1 MNSGAMR
8 IHSKG
13 HLQGGIQGKN
23 EKNRCLKSMK
33 TDNKPEKSKYKPL
46 WGKIFYIDLPSVT
59 ISEKL
64 QKDIQDLGG
73 RVEEFLSKDISYLI
87 SNKKEAKF
95 AQTLGRISPVPSPES
110 AYTAE
115 TTSPHPSHD
124 GSSFKSPDSVCLSR
138 GKLLVEKAIKDH
150 DFISSNSILSN
161 ALSWGVKILHI
172 DDIRYYIEQKKKELY
187 LLKKSSTSV
196 RDVGKRVGIGTQ
208 KARTGRLKKP
218 FVKVEDM
225 SQLYR
230 PFYLQL
236 TNMPFINYS
245 IQKPSSPFDVD
256 KPSSIQKQT
265 QVKLRIQT
273 DGNKCGGIPI
283 QLQLK
288 EKKKKGYCEC
298 CLQKYDDLET
308 HLLSEQHR
316 NFAQSNHYQVVD
328 DIVSKLIFDFVEY
341 ERDMPK
347 KKRIK
352 YSIGSLSP
360 ITASVLKK
368 SEPKEKLELQRIPQ
382 KDFKEN
388 NVQVIEQ
395 HFLYKEIQEPEQKFL
410 FISECIPY
418 PSSEL
423 RGLEKVTSKCSML
436 NPAENDIKQ
445 NFTHLPPHK
454 NKQECLLDVSEH
466 KLMTNESDLEE
477 LRVDHCPCRLQTSVQ
492 VSNVSMDNTASQPK
506 PKSDIVLF
514 PAKDLKKKDLHSI
527 FGHDSGLLAINRSQ
541 EHGTIQT
548 KTPSRSP
555 PEEPNEC
562 NFNNMDGLPSGTIHR
577 KVKILLGRNKKEN
590 LEPNVE
596 LDKKRTEF
604 LITQEGNR
612 ICSSPVQSLLDL
624 FQTSE
629 EKSEFL
635 GFTSYTE
642 NSGICDVLDIWEE
655 ENSNNLLSVF
665 FSSPSTSTFTGF

>member
-13 HLQGGIQGKN
+13 HFQGGIQVKN
-23 EKNRCLKSMK
+23 EKNRPSLKSLK
-33 TDNKPEKSKYKPL
+33 TDNRPEKSKCKPL
-46 WGKIFYIDLPSVT
+46 WGKVFYLDLPSVT

-64 QKDIQDLGG
+64 QKDIKDLGG

-124 GSSFKSPDSVCLSR
+124 GSSFKSPDTVCLSR

-150 DFISSNSILSN
+150 DFIPSNSILSN

-196 RDVGKRVGIGTQ
+196 RDGGKRVGSGAQ
-208 KARTGRLKKP
+208 KTRTGRLKKP

-245 IQKPSSPFDVD
+245 IQKPCSPFDVD
-256 KPSSIQKQT
+256 KPSSMQKQT

-273 DGNKCGGIPI
+273 DGDKYGGTSI

-298 CLQKYDDLET
+298 CLQKYEDLET

-316 NFAQSNHYQVVD
+316 NFAQSNQYQVVD
-328 DIVSKLIFDFVEY
+328 DIVSKLVFDFVEY
-341 ERDMPK
+341 EKDTPK

-352 YSIGSLSP
+352 YSVGSLSP
-360 ITASVLKK
+360 VSASVLKK
-368 SEPKEKLELQRIPQ
+368 TEQKEKVELQHISQ
-382 KDFKEN
+382 KDCQEDDITVKEQN
-388 NVQVIEQ
+388 
-395 HFLYKEIQEPEQKFL
+395 FLYKETQETEKKLL
-410 FISECIPY
+410 FISEPIPH
-418 PSSEL
+418 PSNEL
-423 RGLEKVTSKCSML
+423 RGLNEKMSNKCSML
-436 NPAENDIKQ
+436 STAEDDIRQ
-445 NFTHLPPHK
+445 NFTQLPLHK
-454 NKQECLLDVSEH
+454 NKQECILDISEH
-466 KLMTNESDLEE
+466 TLSENDLEE
-477 LRVDHCPCRLQTSVQ
+477 LRVDHYKCNIQASVH
-492 VSNVSMDNTASQPK
+492 VSDFSTDNSGSQPK
-506 PKSDIVLF
+506 QKSDTVLF
-514 PAKDLKKKDLHSI
+514 PAKDLKEKDLHSI
-527 FGHDSGLLAINRSQ
+527 FTHDSGLITINSSQ
-541 EHGTIQT
+541 EHLTVQAKAPFHT
-548 KTPSRSP
+548 P

-562 NFNNMDGLPSGTIHR
+562 DIKNMDSLPSGKIHR
-577 KVKILLGRNKKEN
+577 KVKIILGRNRKEN
-590 LEPNVE
+590 LKPNAE
-596 LDKKRTEF
+596 FDKRTEF
-604 LITQEGNR
+604 ITQEENR

-642 NSGICDVLDIWEE
+642 KSGICNVLDIWEE
-655 ENSNNLLSVF
+655 ENSDNLLTAF

>member
-8 IHSKG
+8 THSRG
-13 HLQGGIQGKN
+13 HFQGGIQVKN
-23 EKNRCLKSMK
+23 EKNRPSLKSLK
-33 TDNKPEKSKYKPL
+33 TDKQEKSKYEPL
-46 WGKIFYIDLPSVT
+46 WGKVFYIDLPSVT

-64 QKDIQDLGG
+64 QKDIKDLGG

-124 GSSFKSPDSVCLSR
+124 GSSFKSPDTVCLSR

-150 DFISSNSILSN
+150 DFIPSNSILSN

-196 RDVGKRVGIGTQ
+196 RDGGKR
-208 KARTGRLKKP
+208 
-218 FVKVEDM
+218 
-225 SQLYR
+225 
-230 PFYLQL
+230 
-236 TNMPFINYS
+236 
-245 IQKPSSPFDVD
+245 KPSSPFDVD
-256 KPSSIQKQT
+256 KPSTTQKET

-273 DGNKCGGIPI
+273 DGDKCGGIPV

-298 CLQKYDDLET
+298 CLQKYEDLDT

-316 NFAQSNHYQVVD
+316 NFAQSNHYQLVD
-328 DIVSKLIFDFVEY
+328 DIVSKLVFDFVEY

-347 KKRIK
+347 NKRIK
-352 YSIGSLSP
+352 YSVGSLSP
-360 ITASVLKK
+360 VTANVLKK
-368 SEPKEKLELQRIPQ
+368 FERKEKMELQHTSQ
-382 KDFKEN
+382 KNSRE
-388 NVQVIEQ
+388 NVQVME
-395 HFLYKEIQEPEQKFL
+395 HGFLDKETQEPEQKFMST
-410 FISECIPY
+410 SEHIPH

-423 RGLEKVTSKCSML
+423 RGHDDKTSNKCSML
-436 NPAENDIKQ
+436 NPAENDIKE
-445 NFTHLPPHK
+445 NFISLNFISLSPHK
-454 NKQECLLDVSEH
+454 NKQECILNVPKH
-466 KLMTNESDLEE
+466 KLIINENDLEV
-477 LRVDHCPCRLQTSVQ
+477 RVDHCPHRQQASVQ
-492 VSNVSMDNTASQPK
+492 VSHFSTDNSASQPK
-506 PKSDIVLF
+506 QKSDTVLF
-514 PAKDLKKKDLHSI
+514 PAKDMKEKDLRSVFH
-527 FGHDSGLLAINRSQ
+527 HDSDLLAINSSQ
-541 EHGTIQT
+541 KHLTIQA
-548 KTPSRSP
+548 KAPSQSP
-555 PEEPNEC
+555 TEEPNPC
-562 NFNNMDGLPSGTIHR
+562 DIKNMDSLPSGKIHR
-577 KVKILLGRNKKEN
+577 KVKILLRRNKKEN

-604 LITQEGNR
+604 LTTQEENR
-612 ICSSPVQSLLDL
+612 ICSSSVQSLLDL

-655 ENSNNLLSVF
+655 ENSHLLSVF
-665 FSSPSTSTFTGF
+665 FSSPSTSTFSGF

>member
-1 MNSGAMR
+1 MNSRAMR
-8 IHSKG
+8 TLSRG
-13 HLQGGIQGKN
+13 HFQGGIQVKN
-23 EKNRCLKSMK
+23 EKNRPSLKSLK
-33 TDNKPEKSKYKPL
+33 TDNKQEKSKYEPL
-46 WGKIFYIDLPSVT
+46 WGKVFYIDLPSVT

-64 QKDIQDLGG
+64 QKDIKDLGG

-124 GSSFKSPDSVCLSR
+124 GSSFKSPDTVCLSR

-150 DFISSNSILSN
+150 DFIPSNSILSN

-196 RDVGKRVGIGTQ
+196 RDGGKR
-208 KARTGRLKKP
+208 
-218 FVKVEDM
+218 
-225 SQLYR
+225 
-230 PFYLQL
+230 
-236 TNMPFINYS
+236 
-245 IQKPSSPFDVD
+245 KPSSPFDVD
-256 KPSSIQKQT
+256 KPSTTQKET

-273 DGNKCGGIPI
+273 DGDKCGGIPV

-298 CLQKYDDLET
+298 CLQKYEDLDT

-316 NFAQSNHYQVVD
+316 NFAQSNHYQLVD
-328 DIVSKLIFDFVEY
+328 DIVSKLVFDFVEY

-347 KKRIK
+347 NKRIK
-352 YSIGSLSP
+352 YSVGSLSP
-360 ITASVLKK
+360 ITANVLKK
-368 SEPKEKLELQRIPQ
+368 FERKEKMELQHTSQ
-382 KDFKEN
+382 KNSRE
-388 NVQVIEQ
+388 NVQVME
-395 HFLYKEIQEPEQKFL
+395 HGFLDKETQEPEQKFMST
-410 FISECIPY
+410 SEHIPH

-423 RGLEKVTSKCSML
+423 RGHDDKTSNKCSML
-436 NPAENDIKQ
+436 NPAENDIKE
-445 NFTHLPPHK
+445 NFISLNFISLSPHK
-454 NKQECLLDVSEH
+454 NKQECILNVPKH
-466 KLMTNESDLEE
+466 KLIINENDLEV
-477 LRVDHCPCRLQTSVQ
+477 RVDHCPHRQQASVQ
-492 VSNVSMDNTASQPK
+492 VSHFSMDNSASQPK
-506 PKSDIVLF
+506 QKSDTVLF
-514 PAKDLKKKDLHSI
+514 PAKDMKEKDLHSV
-527 FGHDSGLLAINRSQ
+527 FHCDSDLLAINSSQ
-541 EHGTIQT
+541 KHLTIQA
-548 KTPSRSP
+548 KAPSQSP
-555 PEEPNEC
+555 TEEHNPC
-562 NFNNMDGLPSGTIHR
+562 DIKNMDSLPSGKIHR
-577 KVKILLGRNKKEN
+577 KVKILLRRNKKEN

-604 LITQEGNR
+604 LTTREENR
-612 ICSSPVQSLLDL
+612 ICSSSVQSLLDL

-655 ENSNNLLSVF
+655 ENSNLLSVF
-665 FSSPSTSTFTGF
+665 FSSPSTSTFSGF

>member
-13 HLQGGIQGKN
+13 HFQGGIQVKN
-23 EKNRCLKSMK
+23 EKNRPSLKSLK
-33 TDNKPEKSKYKPL
+33 TDNRPEKSKCKPL
-46 WGKIFYIDLPSVT
+46 WGKVFYLDLPSVT

-64 QKDIQDLGG
+64 QKDIKDLGG

-124 GSSFKSPDSVCLSR
+124 GSSFKSPDT
-138 GKLLVEKAIKDH
+138 
-150 DFISSNSILSN
+150 DFIPSNSILSN

-196 RDVGKRVGIGTQ
+196 RDGGKRVGSGAQ
-208 KARTGRLKKP
+208 KTRTGRLKKP

-245 IQKPSSPFDVD
+245 IQKPCSPFDVD
-256 KPSSIQKQT
+256 KPSSMQKQT

-273 DGNKCGGIPI
+273 DGDKYGGTSI

-298 CLQKYDDLET
+298 CLQKYEDLET

-316 NFAQSNHYQVVD
+316 NFAQSNQYQVVD
-328 DIVSKLIFDFVEY
+328 DIVSKLVFDFVEY
-341 ERDMPK
+341 EKDTPK

-352 YSIGSLSP
+352 YSVGSLSP
-360 ITASVLKK
+360 VSASVLKK
-368 SEPKEKLELQRIPQ
+368 TEQKEKVELQHISQ
-382 KDFKEN
+382 KDCQEDDITVKEQN
-388 NVQVIEQ
+388 
-395 HFLYKEIQEPEQKFL
+395 FLYKETQETEKKLL
-410 FISECIPY
+410 FISEPIPH
-418 PSSEL
+418 PSNEL
-423 RGLEKVTSKCSML
+423 RGLNEKMSNKCSML
-436 NPAENDIKQ
+436 STAEDDIRQ
-445 NFTHLPPHK
+445 NFTQLPLHK
-454 NKQECLLDVSEH
+454 NKQECILDISEH
-466 KLMTNESDLEE
+466 TLSENDLEE
-477 LRVDHCPCRLQTSVQ
+477 LRVDHYKCNIQASVH
-492 VSNVSMDNTASQPK
+492 VSDFSTDNSGSQPK
-506 PKSDIVLF
+506 QKSDTVLF
-514 PAKDLKKKDLHSI
+514 PAKDLKEKDLHSI
-527 FGHDSGLLAINRSQ
+527 FTHDSGLITINSSQ
-541 EHGTIQT
+541 EHLTVQAKAPFHT
-548 KTPSRSP
+548 P

-562 NFNNMDGLPSGTIHR
+562 DFKNMDSLPSGKIHR
-577 KVKILLGRNKKEN
+577 KVKIILGRNRKEN
-590 LEPNVE
+590 LEPNAE
-596 LDKKRTEF
+596 FDKRTEF
-604 LITQEGNR
+604 ITQEENR

-642 NSGICDVLDIWEE
+642 KSGICNVLDIWEE
-655 ENSNNLLSVF
+655 ENSDNLLTAF

>member
-13 HLQGGIQGKN
+13 HFQGEIQVKN
-23 EKNRCLKSMK
+23 EKNRPSLKSLK

-46 WGKIFYIDLPSVT
+46 WGKVFYIDLPSVT

-64 QKDIQDLGG
+64 QKDIKDLGG

-95 AQTLGRISPVPSPES
+95 AQTLGRISPIPSPES
-110 AYTAE
+110 VNTAE

-124 GSSFKSPDSVCLSR
+124 GSSFKSPDTVCLSR

-150 DFISSNSILSN
+150 DFIPSNSILSN

-172 DDIRYYIEQKKKELY
+172 DDIRYYIEQRKKELY

-196 RDVGKRVGIGTQ
+196 RDVGKRVGVGTQ
-208 KARTGRLKKP
+208 KTKTGRLKKP

-225 SQLYR
+225 SQLYS

-245 IQKPSSPFDVD
+245 IQKPSSPFDVE
-256 KPSSIQKQT
+256 KPSSTQKQT

-273 DGNKCGGIPI
+273 DGDKYGGIPV
-283 QLQLK
+283 QFQLK

-298 CLQKYDDLET
+298 CLQKYEDLDI

-328 DIVSKLIFDFVEY
+328 DIVSKLVFDFVEY
-341 ERDMPK
+341 ERDTPK

-352 YSIGSLSP
+352 YSVGSLSP
-360 ITASVLKK
+360 IIANVVKRSGT
-368 SEPKEKLELQRIPQ
+368 KELELLHNSQ
-382 KDFKEN
+382 KDSREN
-388 NVQVIEQ
+388 VHMREQ
-395 HFLYKEIQEPEQKFL
+395 GFLYKEPVQEPEQKSVSS
-410 FISECIPY
+410 SEHTLHH
-418 PSSEL
+418 SSEL
-423 RGLEKVTSKCSML
+423 RELDDKTSHKCSML
-436 NPAENDIKQ
+436 NPAENNIKQ
-445 NFTHLPPHK
+445 NFTPLPPCK
-454 NKQECLLDVSEH
+454 NKQECILDVSEH
-466 KLMTNESDLEE
+466 KLILNESDLEVK
-477 LRVDHCPCRLQTSVQ
+477 VDHCPCRPQTSVQ
-492 VSNVSMDNTASQPK
+492 VSNFNTDDSVSQRK
-506 PKSDIVLF
+506 QKSDTVLF
-514 PAKDLKKKDLHSI
+514 PAKDLKEKDFYSVFHRNS
-527 FGHDSGLLAINRSQ
+527 DLLAINSSQ
-541 EHGTIQT
+541 EHLTIWAEI
-548 KTPSRSP
+548 PSESP
-555 PEEPNEC
+555 PEEPNTC
-562 NFNNMDGLPSGTIHR
+562 DIKSMDSLPSGKICR
-577 KVKILLGRNKKEN
+577 KVKIPLGRNKKEN

-604 LITQEGNR
+604 LTTQEENR

-642 NSGICDVLDIWEE
+642 KNNICDVLDIWEE
-655 ENSNNLLSVF
+655 ENSNLLTMF

>member
-1 MNSGAMR
+1 
-8 IHSKG
+8 
-13 HLQGGIQGKN
+13 
-23 EKNRCLKSMK
+23 MK

-46 WGKIFYIDLPSVT
+46 GGKIFYIDLPSVT
-59 ISEKL
+59 VSEKL

-150 DFISSNSILSN
+150 DFIPSNSILSN

-196 RDVGKRVGIGTQ
+196 RDVGKR
-208 KARTGRLKKP
+208 
-218 FVKVEDM
+218 
-225 SQLYR
+225 
-230 PFYLQL
+230 
-236 TNMPFINYS
+236 
-245 IQKPSSPFDVD
+245 KPSSPFDVD

-273 DGNKCGGIPI
+273 DGNKCGIPI

-298 CLQKYDDLET
+298 CLQKYEDLET
-308 HLLSEQHR
+308 HLLSEQHK

-341 ERDMPK
+341 ERDMPRN
-347 KKRIK
+347 KRIK

-360 ITASVLKK
+360 ITASILKR
-368 SEPKEKLELQRIPQ
+368 SEPKEKLELQHTSQ

-388 NVQVIEQ
+388 NVQVVEQ
-395 HFLYKEIQEPEQKFL
+395 RFLYKEVQEPERKFV
-410 FISECIPY
+410 FISECIPC

-423 RGLEKVTSKCSML
+423 RGLDEKANSKCSKL
-436 NPAENDIKQ
+436 NPVENDLKQ

-454 NKQECLLDVSEH
+454 NKQGCILDISEH
-466 KLMTNESDLEE
+466 KLMINESDLEE
-477 LRVDHCPCRLQTSVQ
+477 LSVDRCPRRLQTSVQ

-506 PKSDIVLF
+506 QKSDTVLF
-514 PAKDLKKKDLHSI
+514 PAKDVKEKDLHSI
-527 FGHDSGLLAINRSQ
+527 VGHDSGLLAINSSQ
-541 EHGTIQT
+541 EHLTVQA
-548 KTPSRSP
+548 KTPSQSP
-555 PEEPNEC
+555 PEEPSEC
-562 NFNNMDGLPSGTIHR
+562 NFNNVDSLPSGKIHR

-604 LITQEGNR
+604 ITQEGNR

-665 FSSPSTSTFTGF
+665 FSSPSASTFTGF